1 MKLYTLILAAL
12 LIGCSQS
19 IDTSAPVSVA
29 SEFYDALMMNNIKAA
44 RNLII
49 NKANLEDDGTTSFD
63 VKSYKII
70 KTVINN
76 NKAIITTE
84 TTYSMGK
91 ISFDTILE
99 ENNGIWKVNMPTTM
113 NNMARGAMK
122 KKHVKGKV
130 ELSID
135 KK

>member
-1 MKLYTLILAAL
+1 MKFYTLILAL
-12 LIGCSQS
+12 FLIGCSQS
-19 IDTSAPVSVA
+19 PDTSAPVSVA
-29 SEFYDALMMNNIKAA
+29 SEFYDTLMKNDIKSA

-49 NKANLEDDGTTSFD
+49 NKDNLEDDGATSFD
-63 VKSYKII
+63 VNSYKII
-70 KTVINN
+70 KTAIDN

-99 ENNGIWKVNMPTTM
+99 ENNGIWKVNFLTTM

-135 KK
+135 EK

>member
-1 MKLYTLILAAL
+1 MKFYTLILAAL

-29 SEFYDALMMNNIKAA
+29 SKFYDTLMKNNIKAA

-63 VKSYKII
+63 IKSYKII
-70 KTVINN
+70 NAVINN

-84 TTYSMGK
+84 TTSSMGK

-99 ENNGIWKVNMPTTM
+99 ENNGVWKVNMPTTM
-113 NNMARGAMK
+113 NNMARSAIK
-122 KKHVKGKV
+122 KKHVKSKV

-135 KK
+135 NK